1 MAKLT
6 EGLEYQF
13 CVLAV
18 CPNVDYKQFPRPRKM
33 LVFAGYLAGAQPLAT
48 IWMQLLTVSS

>member
-1 MAKLT
+1 MANLT
-6 EGLEYQF
+6 ERLEYQL